1 MCFDK
6 RCLDRIRVVDIGMD
20 EPREVVTSCRTVLL
34 RGLNGSQ
41 SEAGQT

>member
-6 RCLDRIRVVDIGMD
+6 GRLDRVHAVDIGMD
-20 EPREVVTSCRTVLL
+20 ELREVVTSCRTVLL
-34 RGLNGSQ
+34 RGLSGSQ

>member
-1 MCFDK
+1 MCFNK
-6 RCLDRIRVVDIGMD
+6 GRLDRVRVVDIGMD

-41 SEAGQT
+41 SGAGQT